1 MLQYILQGLLRSP
14 LPGATLS
21 RITQLSLMVLGVST
35 IGLAAPVSAQSS
47 TSTIIYQR
55 TTTYDNYSQ
64 PSVTNF
70 IYGSPISTPVPVNP
84 ITGQI
89 INGSNYSYPQVRTY
103 RQHTHSPVRQHYTN
117 STFVNPVLVNPRI
130 HNSTI
135 INPTIVNDSYYNR
148 PVQRGSR
155 IRSR

>member
-1 MLQYILQGLLRSP
+1 MLQYILQGLRSP
-14 LPGATLS
+14 LPGATVRS
-21 RITQLSLMVLGVST
+21 RITQLGLMVLGVST
-35 IGLAAPVSAQSS
+35 IGLAAPVSAQS
-47 TSTIIYQR
+47 STIIYQR

-70 IYGSPISTPVPVNP
+70 IYGSPIATPVPVNP
-84 ITGQI
+84 ITGHI
-89 INGSNYSYPQVRTY
+89 IDNSNYSYPQVRTY
-103 RQHTHSPVRQHYTN
+103 RQHTQPRVRQHYTN

-135 INPTIVNDSYYNR
+135 VNPTIVNDSYYHR

-155 IRSR
+155 IIYRSR